1 MRKKRT
7 LFRSSAIS
15 LMAVFMTPISL
26 PEAVE
31 HALQFDPSIEEASA
45 IVDREKAGI
54 SAAQANRLV
63 TIGVQGQVGVTE
75 TDFTTGSISQ
85 NPQQIG
91 VKAEMPIYQ
100 SGALRASIDASKS
113 ASSAAENNL
122 EGVNEKIALA
132 TVEAYANAWLADRIY
147 EVSGE
152 QVKTFEIRLDET
164 RSRMA
169 QGLVTKTDIA
179 LTEARLASAQARHG
193 ANQAALASAQAKLAR
208 LTGISEPRP
217 VAAFD
222 HNLPLPASFDDAM
235 AEVLQANP
243 DLAAAK
249 AMAQSAGYRVQQ
261 TKGQFGPKVTLSAR
275 ASRTEE
281 SYFFFNQPV
290 EDVGAFVGIEMPLFT
305 SGLRSAKIREARAGQ
320 AQAQAGARRAELQLR
335 EAVAGLWGNLQ
346 ARRQSLNAAMRAED
360 AARLAAEGAQKE
372 YEAGIRTLVEALDA
386 ENDYRNAQIARY
398 REHVAL
404 FIAEASLLSLSSKL
418 EETIAP

>member
-1 MRKKRT
+1 MPGKIN
-7 LFRSSAIS
+7 LLRSSAIS
-15 LMAVFMTPISL
+15 LMAVFMTPVSL
-26 PEAVE
+26 PEAVQ
-31 HALQFDPSIEEASA
+31 HALQFDPAIAEANA
-45 IVDREKAGI
+45 ILDREKAGI
-54 SAAQANRLV
+54 SAAQADRLV
-63 TIGVQGQVGVTE
+63 TIGVKGQVGVTE

-91 VKAEMPIYQ
+91 LQAEMPIYQ

-113 ASSAAENNL
+113 AAFAAENNL
-122 EGVNEKIALA
+122 EGANEKIALA
-132 TVEAYANAWLADRIY
+132 TVEAYANAWLAERIY

-152 QVKTFEIRLDET
+152 QVKTFEIRLEET
-164 RSRMA
+164 RSRMT

-179 LTEARLASAQARHG
+179 LTEARLASSQARRG
-193 ANQAALASAQAKLAR
+193 ANQASLISTQAKLAR

-217 VAAFD
+217 ATEFN
-222 HNLPLPASFDDAM
+222 HGLPLPASFDDAM

-249 AMAQSAGYRVQQ
+249 AMASSAGYRVQQ

-275 ASRTEE
+275 AARTEE

-290 EDVGAFVGIEMPLFT
+290 QDVGAFVGFEMPLIT
-305 SGLRSAKIREARAGQ
+305 SGLRSAKIREARAGA

-335 EAVAGLWGNLQ
+335 EAVASLWGNLQ
-346 ARRQSLNAAMRAED
+346 ARRQSLNAAIRAEN

-386 ENDYRNAQIARY
+386 ENDYRDAQIARY

-404 FIAEASLLSLSSKL
+404 FIAEARLLSLSSNL
-418 EETIAP
+418 ENTIAP

>member
-290 EDVGAFVGIEMPLFT
+290 ED
-305 SGLRSAKIREARAGQ
+305 
-320 AQAQAGARRAELQLR
+320 
-335 EAVAGLWGNLQ
+335 
-346 ARRQSLNAAMRAED
+346 
-360 AARLAAEGAQKE
+360 
-372 YEAGIRTLVEALDA
+372 
-386 ENDYRNAQIARY
+386 
-398 REHVAL
+398 
-404 FIAEASLLSLSSKL
+404 LSL
-418 EETIAP
+418 IHI